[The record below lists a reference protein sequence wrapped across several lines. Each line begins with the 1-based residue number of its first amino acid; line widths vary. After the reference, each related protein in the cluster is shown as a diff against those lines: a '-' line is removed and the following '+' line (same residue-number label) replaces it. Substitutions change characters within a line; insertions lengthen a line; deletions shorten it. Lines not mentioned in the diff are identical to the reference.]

1 MTFRNKAVAETDAD
15 AVALA
20 GWENPWPSLVWSD
33 AQGKGDCFF
42 MHSTGLLLA
51 HWVLCSLNLL
61 PRCSVGSWADQVA

>member
-42 MHSTGLLLA
+42 YAQYRVIACSLGFVFIKPPSTMLCGLL
-51 HWVLCSLNLL
+51 
-61 PRCSVGSWADQVA
+61 G